1 MASDSK
7 HRAFF
12 EATRGPQRS
21 YFGEQKALESVLRM
35 IRFNHGLM
43 GDFMAVPSC
52 TSQTNVLQGPP
63 GLSGG

>member
-21 YFGEQKALESVLRM
+21 YFGEQKASEVVLRM
-35 IRFNHGLM
+35 MFQSWIDGWLHGGAPLYYLK
-43 GDFMAVPSC
+43 PH
-52 TSQTNVLQGPP
+52 VLPGPP